1 MPSASKKIYCSNT
14 TNPYT
19 ISVSWSE
26 SSPSVANNTSII
38 SASGT
43 MSASNVSFAANSVY
57 KYYLKLYWH
66 DNRTNSDT
74 LIKTSSA
81 FNSCGMGYG
90 SRSVSGSITVTHK
103 DDGSLNGYV
112 RMRFEAPSTS
122 GGWSPST
129 SDVQTGN
136 TALTTIARASS
147 ISTLTGSALDS
158 AVNVTINRKSSSFV
172 HKVEYSFAESG
183 WTTVSTNTATSATFT
198 PPLSLASQIPNSTSG
213 TLTVR
218 VTTMNGSTQVG
229 SAVTKTLSLSVP
241 SSVVPTMGTPTATR
255 IDNGVPSDWGI
266 YVKGFSQV
274 KIAIQSAAGSYGS
287 TIKSYSIT
295 GPSLVGN
302 ESTYTSTVIQESGT
316 LTYTCKI
323 TDSRGRTATKT
334 VQIQVVDYSIPS
346 MAVSAVRCDS
356 SGVET
361 ADGTYLRVTADYSIA
376 SVSGKNSVAS
386 KSVICNGVSNT
397 EFGDAEPF
405 TLAANA
411 SIGSTYVLTAKVTDA
426 LGKSAQASVTIP
438 TSERIMNVRANKKGL
453 AIGKFSEKDAF
464 EVAWPTY
471 FENDVHIDGDLGITD
486 TLMAKGRSIFTK
498 ETYVHAAAGT
508 SGASGYIKF
517 AQIEITA
524 TYVDSPISIGIVQRH
539 KRSPVKLYITFNGGN
554 TTNPTLNNSYFVFD
568 GDDDYNIYISSVVG
582 TSKWDL
588 YIEKSEAYD
597 GVTFIDY
604 TANIA
609 DMGGKYTLTW
619 LNEHANGLPE
629 IGYQKATNLNNL
641 TRYVS
646 TGIDPNTTLYPLILT
661 NHANRPSTTSAY
673 WYIQTFFYS
682 QKSATSNRYQIAMP
696 YSAKA
701 SIYHRF
707 YHDSTNTWSAWRRL
721 RNADEDWQD
730 SGQWCTNG
738 YKTINIDTS
747 EWQEA
752 LLICAVNSNN
762 NNNQRVLAS
771 TLIPRNRFAAT
782 GSSYTLKDEGRHRAH
797 YHDATSGGTMYRV
810 GLDFI
815 GTTQVR
821 MWANANSMCRLS
833 FKK

>member
-14 TNPYT
+14 SNPYT

-26 SSPSVANNTSII
+26 SSPSIANNTSVI
-38 SASGT
+38 SASGS
-43 MSASNVSFAANSVY
+43 MSASNVSFAASSVY

-74 LIKTSSA
+74 LIKTSGS

-103 DDGSLNGYV
+103 DDGSLSGYV
-112 RMRFEAPSTS
+112 RMRFESPSTS
-122 GGWSPST
+122 GGWAPGT

-147 ISTLTGSALDS
+147 ISTLTGSALAS
-158 AVNVTINRKSSSFV
+158 AVNVTIDRKSSSFV
-172 HKVEYSFAESG
+172 HKVEYSFAGSS

-218 VTTMNGSTQVG
+218 VTTMNGSTQIG
-229 SAVTKTLSLSVP
+229 SSVTKTLSLSVP
-241 SSVVPTMGTPTATR
+241 SSVVPTMGAPIATR
-255 IDNGVPSDWGI
+255 IDNSVPSDWGV

-274 KIAIQSAAGSYGS
+274 KITIPSAAGSYGS
-287 TIKSYSIT
+287 TITSYSIN
-295 GPSLVGN
+295 GHNLVSYQ
-302 ESTYTSTVIQESGT
+302 STDTSTVLNQSGT
-316 LTYTCKI
+316 LTYTCKV

-334 VQIQVVDYSIPS
+334 VQIQVVDYTIPS
-346 MAVSAVRCDS
+346 MAVSAVRCDA

-361 ADGTYLRVTADYSIA
+361 ADGTYLRVTADYIIA
-376 SVSGKNSVAS
+376 SISGKNSVAS
-386 KSVICNGVSNT
+386 KSVVCNGVSNT

-411 SIGSTYVLTAKVTDA
+411 SIGSTYILTAKVTDT
-426 LGKSAQASVTIP
+426 LGKSAEASITIP

-471 FENDVHIDGDLGITD
+471 FENDVHIDGDLGIAG
-486 TLMAKGRSIFTK
+486 TLIANDRSIFTK
-498 ETYVHAAAGT
+498 ETYVHAATGT
-508 SGASGYIKF
+508 SGTRGYIKF
-517 AQIEITA
+517 AQIEITS

-554 TTNPTLNNSYFVFD
+554 TTNPTLSNPYFVFD

-582 TSKWDL
+582 TSKWNL
-588 YIEKSEAYD
+588 YIEKSEAWD

-641 TRYVS
+641 TRFNGS
-646 TGIDPNTTLYPLILT
+646 NSIDPNTTIYPLILT
-661 NHANRPSTTSAY
+661 DHSNKPAASKYPQHY
-673 WYIQTFFYS
+673 WYIQTFFYAEKYS
-682 QKSATSNRYQIAMP
+682 TSIKAQIALP
-696 YSAKA
+696 YGDYLSM
-701 SIYHRF
+701 YHRNVIP
-707 YHDSTNTWSAWRRL
+707 STGAWTPWMRL
-721 RNADEDWQD
+721 VNADETGVLMVNGTTTTTAQD
-730 SGQWCTNG
+730 FVIHTAATVRSMFCSAYPWIPSNFSITNG
-738 YKTINIDTS
+738 M
-747 EWQEA
+747 
-752 LLICAVNSNN
+752 
-762 NNNQRVLAS
+762 VLAVYNNGHREAS
-771 TLIPRNRFAAT
+771 YAHFYAAHQKAN
-782 GSSYTLKDEGRHRAH
+782 GDFVCC
-797 YHDATSGGTMYRV
+797 TSGTGNKRV
-810 GLDFI
+810 NYCYFLNYYS
-815 GTTQVR
+815 
-821 MWANANSMCRLS
+821 AHNPSY
-833 FKK
+833 

>member
-1 MPSASKKIYCSNT
+1 MPSASKKIYCANSG
-14 TNPYT
+14 NPYT

-26 SSPSVANNTSII
+26 SSPSIANNTSVI

-74 LIKTSSA
+74 LIKTSGA

-112 RMRFEAPSTS
+112 RMRFESPSTS
-122 GGWSPST
+122 GGWAPGT

-147 ISTLTGSALDS
+147 ISTLTGSALGS
-158 AVNVTINRKSSSFV
+158 TVNVTISRKSSSFV
-172 HKVEYSFAESG
+172 HKVEYSFAGSS

-198 PPLSLASQIPNSTSG
+198 PPLSLASQIPSATSG

-218 VTTMNGSTQVG
+218 VTTMNGSTQIG

-255 IDNGVPSDWGI
+255 IDNGVPSDWGV
-266 YVKGFSQV
+266 YVKGLSQV
-274 KIAIQSAAGSYGS
+274 KIAMTSVAGSYGS

-295 GPSLVGN
+295 GPNLSATQSSG
-302 ESTYTSTVIQESGT
+302 TSTAITQSGT

-334 VQIQVVDYSIPS
+334 VQIQVVDYFIPS

-386 KSVICNGVSNT
+386 KSVVCNGVSNT

-411 SIGSTYVLTAKVTDA
+411 SIGSTYILTAKVTDA
-426 LGKSAQASVTIP
+426 LGKSAEASVTIP

-471 FENDVHIDGDLGITD
+471 FEDTVDFGDNVNIRGDVGISYDLQVS
-486 TLMAKGRSIFTK
+486 GRSKFFDG
-498 ETYVHAAAGT
+498 TYVHWGTGITGTAGYWKMCQIKFSQTYRNLPIKIVIAQRRQRTPASIYIMFESSDGVDPTLNGSNFTFEGDDNYNIYIVKSAT
-508 SGASGYIKF
+508 STWDLYVQKAESWDSIGVLEYSTNFGYMNDANLVTWTNEQVSSLPSGYIK
-517 AQIEITA
+517 
-524 TYVDSPISIGIVQRH
+524 
-539 KRSPVKLYITFNGGN
+539 
-554 TTNPTLNNSYFVFD
+554 
-568 GDDDYNIYISSVVG
+568 
-582 TSKWDL
+582 
-588 YIEKSEAYD
+588 
-597 GVTFIDY
+597 
-604 TANIA
+604 
-609 DMGGKYTLTW
+609 
-619 LNEHANGLPE
+619 
-629 IGYQKATNLNNL
+629 ATNLSNL

-646 TGIDPNTTLYPLILT
+646 TGLDPNTTLYPLILT
-661 NHANRPSTTSAY
+661 NHANKPSTNASF

-682 QKSATSNRYQIAMP
+682 QKTSNSHKYQLAFP
-696 YSAKA
+696 YDTRL
-701 SIYHRF
+701 SIYHRYF
-707 YHDSTNTWSAWRRL
+707 NGSSWGAWRRL
-721 RNADEDWQD
+721 RNADE
-730 SGQWCTNG
+730 
-738 YKTINIDTS
+738 
-747 EWQEA
+747 
-752 LLICAVNSNN
+752 
-762 NNNQRVLAS
+762 QRVIKVSGTKTFSNLNKTSAQMHSNSQVAS
-771 TLIPRNRFAAT
+771 LLGVSSLDINRNVSVVYFNGDGAANAAHIDGATYQGGYYYALFDRTQT
-782 GSSYTLKDEGRHRAH
+782 GSIRINYSYYYWRNGE
-797 YHDATSGGTMYRV
+797 
-810 GLDFI
+810 
-815 GTTQVR
+815 
-821 MWANANSMCRLS
+821 
-833 FKK
+833 